1 MLADQPLPGDEGVAT
16 TQTAAAPTPSIPAT
30 PPGAGVTVEPGT
42 VELEVV
48 NASGADGVA
57 TSAATALNGIGFAIT
72 EDQLRQEDATRPG
85 VTVEY
90 DPTNVDAA
98 VTVAA
103 AVPGST
109 MVPVTGLGTT
119 VRLVLGE
126 TFDGAVQAV
135 QAGVAVT
142 GTVDPAASGMPA
154 NGAPATSELQSVN
167 AGEDLCV

>member
-1 MLADQPLPGDEGVAT
+1 M
-16 TQTAAAPTPSIPAT
+16 
-30 PPGAGVTVEPGT
+30 
-42 VELEVV
+42 
-48 NASGADGVA
+48 
-57 TSAATALNGIGFAIT
+57 
-72 EDQLRQEDATRPG
+72 
-85 VTVEY
+85 
-90 DPTNVDAA
+90 
-98 VTVAA
+98 
-103 AVPGST
+103 PGST